1 MAEVVVIGAGL
12 SGTLMAY
19 ELLPQLRKD
28 DRLTVVSQGP
38 VYHFVPSNPWVAIGW
53 RKRGD
58 IEIDLWAIADG
69 QILIGEA
76 KIQDRLENTAH
87 LETSRCNAFN
97 RLALD
102 LTADQFVMATAR
114 NAWRTETRDVAE
126 RIIGART
133 PIRWM
138 GSVGT

>member
-19 ELLPQLRKD
+19 ELLPQLKRD

-58 IEIDLWAIADG
+58 IEVDLVEVMKRKGI
-69 QILIGEA
+69 
-76 KIQDRLENTAH
+76 RL
-87 LETSRCNAFN
+87 
-97 RLALD
+97 
-102 LTADQFVMATAR
+102 LTQ
-114 NAWRTETRDVAE
+114 
-126 RIIGART
+126 GAQRVQPT
-133 PIRWM
+133 HF
-138 GSVGT
+138 S